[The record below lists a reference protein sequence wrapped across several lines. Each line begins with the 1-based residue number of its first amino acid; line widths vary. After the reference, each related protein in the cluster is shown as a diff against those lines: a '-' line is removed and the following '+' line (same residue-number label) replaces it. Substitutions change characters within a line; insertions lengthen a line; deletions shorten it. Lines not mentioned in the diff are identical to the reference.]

1 MHSPL
6 SRRTLLV
13 LSAFPVAAG
22 AQAPATRPQTLRI
35 VVPFP
40 AGGGTDILARLFGDH
55 MAQRLAMTVVV
66 DNRAGAGGVIGSDVV
81 ARAAA
86 DGGTLVFGTSSSHG
100 IAPGLNRNMPHDV
113 VADFTPIALVAIN
126 PFVLVV
132 HPDVPAQ
139 NVAELV
145 SYARANPGRLS
156 YASSGNGTTPHL
168 AAEMFRA
175 MAGIEMVHV
184 PYRGSRDAQPD
195 LISGRVQLM
204 FDSTTTA
211 VAQVRAG
218 RLRAL
223 AVTSRSRLAALPDL
237 PTMHEAGVTGYEALG
252 WFAAFGPRGMPTE
265 IVARYNAT
273 MNEVAMLP
281 DVRERLAALGAE
293 PLPMTPAELAAF
305 QRAEVKKWGDII
317 RAANITAG

>member
-1 MHSPL
+1 MTARF
-6 SRRTLLV
+6 SRRAALALAALPAV
-13 LSAFPVAAG
+13 GSAQTVP
-22 AQAPATRPQTLRI
+22 RPQTLRI

-55 MAQRLAMTVVV
+55 MAPRLGQTVVV
-66 DNRAGAGGVIGSDVV
+66 ENRAGAGGVIGSDVV
-81 ARAAA
+81 ARAAP
-86 DGGTLVFGTSSSHG
+86 DGGTIVFGTSSSHG

-113 VADFTPIALVAIN
+113 VADFTPIALIAVN

-132 HPDVPAQ
+132 HPDVPAR

-145 SYARANPGRLS
+145 AYARANPGRLS

-184 PYRGSRDAQPD
+184 PYRGSPDAQPD
-195 LISGRVQLM
+195 LVSGRVHLM

-211 VAQVRAG
+211 VAQARAG

-223 AVTSRSRLAALPDL
+223 AVTSRARLPALPEV
-237 PTMHEAGVTGYEALG
+237 PTMQEAGIAGYEALG
-252 WFAAFGPRGMPTE
+252 WFAAFGPRGVPSE
-265 IVARYNAT
+265 IVSRYNAA
-273 MNEVAMLP
+273 MNEIAMLP
-281 DVRERLAALGAE
+281 DVRERLTALGAE

-305 QRAEVKKWGDII
+305 QRDEVRKWGDII